1 MGNNFV
7 CPRCGNTDPR
17 YIGYRKGE
25 PYCRFCITMKG
36 KEAERKLKNHGAVT
50 LKLGYQLSKEQS
62 KLSKRIV
69 ANYQNKMDTLVN
81 AVCGAGKTELVYAVM
96 AFCLSHGNTIAFA
109 VPRRDV
115 VIELAHRIE
124 EAFPSNTV
132 ASVYGGHTEKLEAD
146 IVVLTTHQLYR
157 YQSYFDLIIL
167 DEIDAFPFK
176 DDDLLHSMFFR
187 ALRGQIVMMSA
198 TPSDDI
204 INFFTEKNR
213 EILQLNT
220 RFHHHPLPVP
230 EIVKK
235 IGFFKLPYLV
245 RFLQMCILE
254 NKKVF
259 VFAPTISKCE
269 ILAKIL
275 KILVKNGTF
284 VHSKC
289 KNRAKKIADFK
300 KGKYDYLV
308 TTAVLERGV
317 TFKNLQVVIYD
328 ADNEIYNAQTLIQI
342 AGRVGRKIDAPEGQV
357 IFLVNKET
365 DEIRKAVSTIKS
377 KNQDLQNMLQSNR
390 GT

>member
-7 CPRCGNTDPR
+7 CHRCGNSDPR

-36 KEAERKLKNHGAVT
+36 KEAERKMKNHGAVT

-62 KLSKRIV
+62 NLSKRIV
-69 ANYQNKMDTLVN
+69 ANYQNKKDTLVN

-96 AFCLSHGNTIAFA
+96 AYCLSKGNAIAFA

-115 VIELAHRIE
+115 VIELTHRIK

-132 ASVYGGHTEKLEAD
+132 VPVYGGHTEKLEAD
-146 IVVLTTHQLYR
+146 IIVLTTHQLYR
-157 YQSYFDLIIL
+157 YESYFDLVIL

-176 DDDLLHSMFFR
+176 DDQLLHSMFFR
-187 ALRGQIVMMSA
+187 AIRGHIVLMSA
-198 TPSDDI
+198 TPSGDI
-204 INFFTEKNR
+204 IKFFTEKNR
-213 EILQLNT
+213 EILRLNT

-230 EIVKK
+230 EIVTR
-235 IGFFKLPYLV
+235 IGYFKLRYLI
-245 RFLQMCILE
+245 RFLQICAAE
-254 NKKVF
+254 GKKVF

-289 KNRAKKIADFK
+289 KNRAQKISDFK

-342 AGRVGRKIDAPEGQV
+342 SGRVGRKADAPEGKV

-365 DEIRKAVSTIKS
+365 DEIRKAISTIRS
-377 KNQDLQNMLQSNR
+377 KNEDLQNML
-390 GT
+390 